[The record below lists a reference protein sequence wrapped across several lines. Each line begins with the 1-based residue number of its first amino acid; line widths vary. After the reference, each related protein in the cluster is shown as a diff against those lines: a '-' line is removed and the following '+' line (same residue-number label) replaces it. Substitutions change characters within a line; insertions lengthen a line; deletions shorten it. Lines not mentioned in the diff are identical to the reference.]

1 MFSDKIY
8 KHFFSEL
15 SKHFVIVLFALTAV
29 VWAVQSVNFL
39 DLIVEDGHSV
49 ALYLKY
55 SFLNVIK
62 IITKF
67 IPLSFLIA
75 LIITIEKFDS
85 DNELMALWTAGLNK
99 MKVVNFFL
107 KISILVTLLQ
117 LLLGILINPYI
128 LSHSRSLIKSS
139 DINFVSSTIKT
150 NRFNDTVPGLTIFA
164 EGKNENNVFKNIF
177 IRDEGKIFKGLDS
190 DENASLLT
198 IFAKKAKLFDLDKSI
213 LVLENGTIHSESEEG
228 KIRAIDFKRTKLNL
242 SGMQTKSITQAK
254 VQETKSQTLIKCHLD
269 HDIIA
274 VGKHFPGQ
282 GSSQGDT
289 HQDWVDVSDT
299 WSDLELRPYNKLI
312 QAKSRPI
319 IIITSNNE
327 KELPEAFLRR
337 CFFHYIKFPEADTM
351 EEIVNVH
358 FPEIKQNLIKEAF
371 KIFYDIR
378 DVPGIKKKPSTSELI
393 DWLKLLM
400 TDDIDAKT
408 LKESDPKK
416 LIPPLHGA
424 LLKNEQD
431 VHLFERLAFIS
442 RRESENIE

>member
-128 LSHSRSLIKSS
+128 LNHSRNLIKSS

-150 NRFNDTVPGLTIFA
+150 NHFNDTVPGLTIFA
-164 EGKNENNVFKNIF
+164 EEKNENNVFKNIF

-254 VQETKSQTLIKCHLD
+254 VQETKSQTLIKCLL
-269 HDIIA
+269 
-274 VGKHFPGQ
+274 GTK
-282 GSSQGDT
+282 
-289 HQDWVDVSDT
+289 SD
-299 WSDLELRPYNKLI
+299 E
-312 QAKSRPI
+312 
-319 IIITSNNE
+319 
-327 KELPEAFLRR
+327 
-337 CFFHYIKFPEADTM
+337 
-351 EEIVNVH
+351 
-358 FPEIKQNLIKEAF
+358 
-371 KIFYDIR
+371 
-378 DVPGIKKKPSTSELI
+378 
-393 DWLKLLM
+393 KLLNCPRENKIEVLAEINRRFGM
-400 TDDIDAKT
+400 PLYVPFVALLCSFLLINREESKFNNWYKYFFGGMSLLT
-408 LKESDPKK
+408 LITAEILVRYSGLSYSYSVIYY
-416 LIPPLHGA
+416 LIPLIFMPILY
-424 LLKNEQD
+424 LQIFRKFLNEN
-431 VHLFERLAFIS
+431 FRK
-442 RRESENIE
+442 